1 MEEEACASL
10 QSGHDL
16 LIDFGSDGHF
26 EVSLF
31 GSEETH
37 ISCAF
42 SPNHLSLL
50 CQLADIWFH
59 NATSSEVYTSTTPS
73 NAPINYGR
81 QLSARCVQYY
91 KNYIY
96 SPTGEL
102 GPLATSFNT
111 SRVPCNVIVA
121 DVNFSATNLSEGYQ
135 LASTSTSNLSNINHV
150 YNAPVGQNGPAL
162 AVLLPVGAPSDADWQ
177 ANTVGVSSV
186 CQSISLPC
194 VAKNGTSLGIPY
206 NCTGTTVP
214 SDVYGDPFSGVI
226 WQTTMAV
233 QALKSDAL
241 NLPNPYIVAI
251 AGAIAASVQ
260 TDNPVFA
267 SPQVLESGDF
277 PAVILTC
284 NTSVWDISYRSVNG
298 TILVDKATL
307 SNLDVSQTVS
317 GPLVVTA
324 GYENYSLPLTSLSDN
339 LATSM
344 MASRSMDE
352 FLSNFAAAYSQVTL
366 SYAAGAFDPI
376 PGTSSMMS
384 STKIVACVPIAPLW
398 SLVVLAGIYFLLGTC
413 FAMVALSTTL
423 SGDNVRSV
431 QTQLSIAGLTAA
443 GFEQR
448 PSARSE
454 QKVECVEE
462 LFKEYYQ
469 GHDGGSE
476 KDWTVEG
483 VGFTRNAGGH
493 WEFSTQ
499 RTA

>member
-1 MEEEACASL
+1 
-10 QSGHDL
+10 
-16 LIDFGSDGHF
+16 
-26 EVSLF
+26 V
-31 GSEETH
+31 
-37 ISCAF
+37 
-42 SPNHLSLL
+42 L

-73 NAPINYGR
+73 DAPINYGR

-91 KNYIY
+91 KNYVY
-96 SPTGEL
+96 SPIGEL
-102 GPLATSFNT
+102 GPQATSFNT
-111 SRVPCNVIVA
+111 SRVPCNIIIA
-121 DVNFSATNLSEGYQ
+121 DMSFSATNLSEGYE
-135 LASTSTSNLSNINHV
+135 LASTSTSNLSNVNLV
-150 YNAPVGQNGPAL
+150 YNTPIGQNGAAM
-162 AVLLPVGAPSDADWQ
+162 AVLLPAGAPSDAVWQ
-177 ANTVGVSSV
+177 AKTVGVSSV
-186 CQSISLPC
+186 CQAITLTCTGKGVTPLS
-194 VAKNGTSLGIPY
+194 IPY
-206 NCTGTTVP
+206 NCSGSTVP
-214 SDVYGDPFSGVI
+214 SDVYGDPFAGTISAD
-226 WQTTMAV
+226 TMVV
-233 QALKSDAL
+233 QALKFDTF
-241 NLPNPYIVAI
+241 NLPNPYIIAI
-251 AGAIAASVQ
+251 AGAIAASNQ

-267 SPQVLESGDF
+267 SPEVLGSGDF

-307 SNLDVSQTVS
+307 SNLNVSQTVS
-317 GPLVVTA
+317 GPLIITA
-324 GYENYSLPLTSLSDN
+324 DFAKSLPVTSLSDS

-344 MASRSMDE
+344 MASRSIDE

-376 PGTSSMMS
+376 PGTSSMTA

-423 SGDNVRSV
+423 SDDNVRSV
-431 QTQLSIAGLTAA
+431 QAQLGIAGLTAA
-443 GFEQR
+443 SFERR

-469 GHDGGSE
+469 GHGGGSE